1 MLAQDAQLPLM
12 ESYDCQ
18 SCGAQIDTP
27 TGSVIQC
34 CPFCGNN
41 LGTRRQL
48 HKHFVPEYIL
58 PFHIAKASLC
68 QRLTEW
74 NQHRTN
80 PIQTVDGIPALAD
93 TSFLNIQAEPVYLP
107 YWLFIRSN
115 AEAPICSI
123 PLSVNKRVSA
133 SIPAILP
140 HYSGARFPR
149 QETYVL
155 EPWPTQNLLP
165 FNTAFIRKIAVESPQ
180 WHVKDAW
187 NHFQDSVAFMELY
200 LQEYGINTDIQQT
213 AVEFDLQSFLH
224 PQRPSTFRFVRWKE
238 LVDAQHFQIAQAL
251 LPVWICHLPGDNP
264 QRVFVNGASGEIIWD
279 PSNQQSPTT
288 LAEQAHSSMRLVMLL
303 FFFMLLFMAA
313 IAIPLPSW
321 LTGLFFTGFA
331 ACSIY
336 LVIRQLQKRPLQ
348 RMSDGDSTVL
358 GEAESIQEQVETAG
372 RSKAFFIQL
381 FAFFFGPFCI
391 GFFITIATQTSAFA
405 IIGLILSLILT
416 IWHVFTHA

>member
-12 ESYDCQ
+12 ESCQ
-18 SCGAQIDTP
+18 CHSCGAHIESSTH
-27 TGSVIQC
+27 SVIHS

-41 LGTRRQL
+41 LGPKRQL
-48 HKHFVPEYIL
+48 YKHFVPEYIL
-58 PFHIAKASLC
+58 PFYVDKESLR

-74 NQHRTN
+74 NRHRTSL
-80 PIQTVDGIPALAD
+80 IQAVDGIPTLAD
-93 TSFLNIQAEPVYLP
+93 SSFLHIQAEPIYLP
-107 YWLFIRSN
+107 YWLFIRAST
-115 AEAPICSI
+115 EAPICSI
-123 PLSVNKRVSA
+123 PLSVTKHVTA
-133 SIPAILP
+133 SMPAVLP
-140 HYSGARFPR
+140 HYSGAHFPR

-155 EPWPTQNLLP
+155 EPWPTQDFIP

-180 WHVKDAW
+180 WNVKEAW

-200 LQEYGINTDIQQT
+200 LQEYGVNTDMQQT
-213 AVEFDLQSFLH
+213 AEEFTLQSFLH
-224 PQRPSTFRFVRWKE
+224 PEYSPAFNIARWKE
-238 LVDAQHFQIAQAL
+238 FVVAKDFQVAQAL

-288 LAEQAHSSMRLVMLL
+288 LTEQAHSAKHLVLL
-303 FFFMLLFMAA
+303 PLMFMLLFMAA

-331 ACSIY
+331 ACSIF
-336 LVIRQLQKRPLQ
+336 LVIRQMHKRPLQ

-358 GEAESIQEQVETAG
+358 GNAESIQEQVETTG
-372 RSKAFFIQL
+372 RSKAFLIRL

-391 GFFITIATQTSAFA
+391 GFLITIATHTAAFA
-405 IIGLILSLILT
+405 IMGLIMSLILT